1 MGSHDLIYPVEK
13 ALIPKGWTTD
23 PFFLAV
29 NSLWGPNGDGSEI
42 AQECGLKAPQAVMC
56 TGPETGEALYMF
68 KAGDKFFIWNQIG
81 GEVWQI
87 NESRNLNEILEVIH
101 KKDIGGL
108 KLKDIY

>member
-1 MGSHDLIYPVEK
+1 
-13 ALIPKGWTTD
+13 
-23 PFFLAV
+23 
-29 NSLWGPNGDGSEI
+29 
-42 AQECGLKAPQAVMC
+42 
-56 TGPETGEALYMF
+56 MF